1 MTQKKVKEQVEQNSN
16 LLAKAYPLQ
25 ELKGW
30 ISKQLLVP
38 PGKTGIAVFMDGKT
52 ELYTSGEN
60 QVITDL
66 DRLMG
71 KGAGFWAGYI
81 PAENFNASISVTNLL
96 SGDDKLLDLNILCD
110 VTIKNEKKFFL
121 DVVVPQREIPNQT
134 FVVDM
139 PEVFT
144 SFATLIRSY
153 SADDL
158 VGGLVDEDIS
168 RKAQTLLTVTL
179 PGKGIRLENV
189 SLISIWNQEDRIA
202 IEEKLFILDKK
213 MKDLDFEKQLAEVEN
228 KEELDQLL
236 RNSGIQLPHQAT
248 ILPMGSAGENQSK
261 IKDWIQ
267 GLTNDDQP
275 GHNFRLKSLLVKK
288 EFDSASPKKN
298 PILKN
303 WWVPRIIWMLVVIL
317 GAIGATFY
325 LNQASEKIKW
335 IGQAEFYVAIWM
347 FALGVLIESVSKL
360 FKQWESFFADVE
372 KPSNIL
378 GLDNV
383 RFKDKGVIDQ
393 IVREQSKM
401 ELSMQH
407 DILNELRSRVYRL
420 GSEDLALE
428 MKRIERK
435 LENFIPKISDTNIG
449 RPVYLREDVKLSKTG
464 WNLLMDEEEILLV
477 KAALLSE
484 ETQSLQA
491 IANIP
496 DQISSKIS
504 DYETK
509 LDLFTNAFIGR
520 ERILHSESIN

>member
-1 MTQKKVKEQVEQNSN
+1 MTQKKIKKHAEPDPT

-52 ELYTSGEN
+52 ELFTSGEN
-60 QVITDL
+60 QVLTDL

-81 PAENFNASISVTNLL
+81 PAEHFNASISVTNLL
-96 SGDDKLLDLNILCD
+96 SGDDKLLDLNILSD
-110 VTIKNEKKFFL
+110 VTIENEKKFFL
-121 DVVVPQREIPNQT
+121 DVVVPQREIPNQA
-134 FVVDM
+134 FVVDL
-139 PEVFT
+139 PEVFS

-158 VGGLVDEDIS
+158 VSGQVDEDIAS
-168 RKAQTLLTVTL
+168 KAQTLLTITL
-179 PGKGIRLENV
+179 PGKGIKLESV

-202 IEEKLFILDKK
+202 IEQQLLILDQK
-213 MKDLDFEKQLAEVEN
+213 MKDLEFEKKLADVEN

-236 RNSGIQLPHQAT
+236 NNNGIKLTQQAT
-248 ILPMGSAGENQSK
+248 ILPVGNAGENQSK
-261 IKDWIQ
+261 IKDWIH
-267 GLTNDDQP
+267 GLANDDQP

-317 GAIGATFY
+317 GAIGATYY
-325 LNQASEKIKW
+325 LNQASEKIEW
-335 IGQAEFYVAIWM
+335 IGQTEFYVAIWM

-383 RFKDKGVIDQ
+383 RFKEKGVIDQ
-393 IVREQSKM
+393 IVREQSEM
-401 ELSMQH
+401 ELSMQR
-407 DILNELRSRVYRL
+407 DILNELRSRVYRS
-420 GSEDLALE
+420 GNEDLALE

-435 LENFIPKISDTNIG
+435 LEAFIPKIRDTNIG
-449 RPVYLREDVKLSKTG
+449 RPIYLREDVKLSKTG
-464 WNLLMDEEEILLV
+464 WNLLMDEEEVLLV

-484 ETQSLQA
+484 ETQSLQVA
-491 IANIP
+491 ANIP
-496 DQISSKIS
+496 DQVSSKIS
-504 DYETK
+504 EYETN
-509 LDLFTNAFIGR
+509 LDMFTNAFIGR